1 MLWVYK
7 ELGKFQLSQFD
18 RGGLRIEILFVP
30 ENKEN
35 YLGTEKEQGTLD
47 RVGACTQEQVDAKY
61 RIFWTI

>member
-7 ELGKFQLSQFD
+7 EPGEVQLSQFV

-35 YLGTEKEQGTLD
+35 DPWAEKEQGTLD
-47 RVGACTQEQVDAKY
+47 RVGACTQEQVKA
-61 RIFWTI
+61 